1 MPLKFRS
8 NCKTCIAVKADK
20 FLLKRIYESRA
31 YVRGGEDLT
40 KIAESMGLGYQSL
53 YKHTKHHQAVTSEDL
68 SQRQLEAVDKAAK
81 DNMVARVIRSA
92 DARQSIIQE
101 LYSVLDSDDFK
112 GLPAEKKVTLLLKA
126 LKDSDDVSAKSK
138 DQNIDILKMMSAGRS
153 GNVIEG
159 DVEIEYDEPEGN

>member
-20 FLLKRIYESRA
+20 YLLKRIYESRA
-31 YVRGGEDLT
+31 YVQGGEHLT
-40 KIAESMGLGYQSL
+40 TIAEETGLNYQSL

-68 SQRQLEAVDKAAK
+68 SMRQLAAVDKAAK
-81 DNMVARVIRSA
+81 DIMVQQVIRTA

-101 LYSVLDSDDFK
+101 LYTVLDSEDFK
-112 GLPAEKKVTLLLKA
+112 ALPAEKKVTLLLKA

-138 DQNIDILKMMSAGRS
+138 DQDIDVLKMMAGGRS
-153 GNVIEG
+153 GNGVES
-159 DVEIEYDEPEGN
+159 DVLIEYDEPDA